1 LKNSEC
7 IENWVSNRCN
17 LLAGINA
24 ALPYFPHF
32 LLIFIK
38 FGTSTVH
45 KHLLDACDIYE
56 TRQSGLWQE
65 SYSTGK

>member
-7 IENWVSNRCN
+7 TEDWFHERCN
-17 LLAGINA
+17 LLAGINP

-38 FGTSTVH
+38 FGTGTVD
-45 KHLLDACDIYE
+45 KHQLDACDIYE
-56 TRQSGLWQE
+56 TRQSEQWQE